1 MDLFWESV
9 NARKTFV
16 CALYRHEKQLPKTAL
31 GSQGAAPGAANVWLL
46 PMALLGWQLPEMAPG
61 SRKWL
66 PSCSCVEP
74 FFWRLWWL
82 HVFGPTPQGGSRS
95 CQCVS
100 PRGGLQ
106 SQRDSSQY
114 LTCAML
120 VFSICTGCLQNLL
133 ECYLGRVRFMV

>member
-1 MDLFWESV
+1 MLGRHS
-9 NARKTFV
+9 
-16 CALYRHEKQLPKTAL
+16 CALYIGMKNSFQKRLYAPKGRL
-31 GSQGAAPGAANVWLL
+31 RAPGAANVWLL

-120 VFSICTGCLQNLL
+120 VFSICTGRLQNLL

>member
-74 FFWRLWWL
+74 IFLASLVASCVWCDSPGRLQEL
-82 HVFGPTPQGGSRS
+82 PVRVPQRRS
-95 CQCVS
+95 TVS
-100 PRGGLQ
+100 AG
-106 SQRDSSQY
+106 
-114 LTCAML
+114 
-120 VFSICTGCLQNLL
+120 
-133 ECYLGRVRFMV
+133 